1 MAELRMSL
9 KSILRTLTVAAVAIG
24 GLAAC
29 NSAVGPPVPNG
40 VAAVSGSEQFAVA
53 GASAANPL
61 VVLVID
67 SNGNPSAS
75 TPVAWKVTAGGGTV
89 ADSTS
94 TSDASGHATMTY
106 TAGTETGVATVVAT
120 VSQIW
125 TAQFTI
131 HIVAPTS
138 RVR

>member
-1 MAELRMSL
+1 MKRPSAFLRAVRV
-9 KSILRTLTVAAVAIG
+9 IPIAALIAIG
-24 GLAAC
+24 AC
-29 NSAVGPPVPNG
+29 NSAEGPPVPNG
-40 VAAVSGSEQFAVA
+40 VAVVSGSEQFAVA
-53 GASAANPL
+53 GAAAANPL

-75 TPVAWKVTAGGGTV
+75 TPVSWKVTGGGGTL

-94 TSDASGHATMTY
+94 TSDAGGHARMTY
-106 TAGTETGVATVVAT
+106 TAGTETGVATIVAT
-120 VSQIW
+120 VNQIW